1 MTTVT
6 INAQA
11 TGQRR
16 QARQGRAANRALWVL
31 QVLTSALFVFASV
44 PKLTADPMA
53 AAGFDMMGLGTSGMY
68 IVGGL
73 ELLGAVA
80 LLVPVLCGLAAL
92 AQVALMIGAVLLT
105 LIFVGGGAVLAMPAG
120 TLVVVSVIAWA
131 RRRRTVELVELV
143 RRYVRH

>member
-6 INAQA
+6 INARA

-16 QARQGRAANRALWVL
+16 RGRAANRAVWVL

-53 AAGFDMMGLGTSGMY
+53 VAGFDVMGLGTAGMY
-68 IVGGL
+68 VVGGL

-80 LLVPVLCGLAAL
+80 LLVPVLCGLAAA
-92 AQVALMIGAVLLT
+92 AQVALMVGAVVLSLV
-105 LIFVGGGAVLAMPAG
+105 FVGGGAALALPVG

-131 RRRRTVELVELV
+131 RRRRTVELVGLV
-143 RRYVRH
+143 RRYARR

>member
-1 MTTVT
+1 MSTVT
-6 INAQA
+6 INAGA

-16 QARQGRAANRALWVL
+16 RGRAANRAVWVL

-53 AAGFDMMGLGTSGMY
+53 VAGFDVMGLGTAGMY

-80 LLVPVLCGLAAL
+80 LLVPVLCGLAAA
-92 AQVALMIGAVLLT
+92 AQVALMVGAVVLSLV
-105 LIFVGGGAVLAMPAG
+105 FVGGGSALALPVG
-120 TLVVVSVIAWA
+120 TLVVVSVIAWV
-131 RRRRTVELVELV
+131 RRQRTVELVGLV
-143 RRYVRH
+143 RRYARR